1 MYIASLRGIANTTPY
16 YIFPAPVT
24 IQSDMRRL
32 AVYTE
37 KNNEREHDV
46 SFRFFPCDTV
56 SWSLGASCP

>member
-16 YIFPAPVT
+16 YIFSAPVT
-24 IQSDMRRL
+24 IKSDMRRL

-37 KNNEREHDV
+37 KENDV
-46 SFRFFPCDTV
+46 SFRFFPGDTV